1 MGIPLHVRI
10 GFGMLPTINLYD
22 QPPFEANE
30 VDDVMVDRLL
40 SPESMTLELP
50 AAKQA
55 PQSAFRI
62 SHVFAELPRVLV
74 RHRRGSAPSSSFG

>member
-1 MGIPLHVRI
+1 
-10 GFGMLPTINLYD
+10 LPTINLYD

-40 SPESMTLELP
+40 SSESMTLELP

-55 PQSAFRI
+55 PQGAFRI
-62 SHVFAELPRVLV
+62 SHAFAELACVRV
-74 RHRRGSAPSSSFG
+74 RHRRSGSPSSSFG